1 MPVTVNFNY
10 NRESRSANPL
20 KLYRVSDG
28 DTPVIEQP
36 IRMVSCDT
44 PEKAGYAG
52 KPETSQ
58 PKLEVCRQHLVENH
72 YYDTHLPSG
81 LRDYLAAKI
90 TSDAAQRHIDAGY
103 DATEEFER
111 SLEERLTTPNGKKRK
126 VAIIPTGE
134 IIDRY
139 GRMLAYISPW
149 FAGDKEGDP
158 LPPKGD
164 PRRKTFNL
172 QMVEDGWAASFPIY
186 PSLPNND
193 DLNRLI
199 AGAED
204 AWNTPRGMWTKYGKD
219 LLLAYEY
226 RMCIKLAAADNP
238 KRGVKDAFQRYCVD
252 IANLKIVGKYDF
264 YKVPPPLRLW
274 IWEEDLEKA
283 KVDLGLVE

>member
-1 MPVTVNFNY
+1 M
-10 NRESRSANPL
+10 
-20 KLYRVSDG
+20 VSDG
-28 DTPVIEQP
+28 DTPVVEHP

-58 PKLEVCRQHLVENH
+58 PKLEVCRQRLVEDH
-72 YYDTHLPSG
+72 YYDKHLPRG
-81 LRDYLAAKI
+81 LRDYLMAKI
-90 TSDAAQRHIDAGY
+90 TSDAAQRHTDAGY
-103 DATEEFER
+103 DATREFER
-111 SLEERLTTPNGKKRK
+111 VLEERLTTPNGKKRMIA
-126 VAIIPTGE
+126 VIPTGE
-134 IIDRY
+134 IIDSY

-149 FAGDKEGDP
+149 LTGDL

-172 QMVEDGWAASFPIY
+172 EMIENGWAASFPIY

-193 DLNRLI
+193 DMNRLI

-204 AWNTPRGMWTKYGKD
+204 AWNRKRGMWTKYGKD

-238 KRGVKDAFQRYCVD
+238 DLSPEENSTSRVKAAFQRHCVD
-252 IANLKIVGKYDF
+252 LTNLKLVGKYDF
-264 YKVPPPLRLW
+264 YKVSPPHRLW
-274 IWEEDLEKA
+274 IWEKDLEKS
-283 KVDLGLVE
+283 KGDLRLME